1 MRSLIIYNE
10 EKQKAHLSSSDSST
24 CSPVPLILPLML
36 RHLCENWFSQLVPS
50 FEPIHWALHFTDF
63 SSFFKFI
70 IFLKTESSEVFFS
83 PHNVLLLSHG
93 YIPDVSAALGRAH
106 VISDLWKHIIHLC
119 TREHFPIKD
128 IALKESSK
136 LVSLRKKMKEAKIS
150 LAIWQY
156 LENLC

>member
-1 MRSLIIYNE
+1 MRRNKRPTCIIQRFQHMFISASHSTLHVSSLVWE
-10 EKQKAHLSSSDSST
+10 
-24 CSPVPLILPLML
+24 LI
-36 RHLCENWFSQLVPS
+36 FSVVPS

-70 IFLKTESSEVFFS
+70 TFLKTESSEVFF
-83 PHNVLLLSHG
+83 PHNVLLLSHS

-106 VISDLWKHIIHLC
+106 VISDLRKHIIHLC

-128 IALKESSK
+128 TALKESSK
-136 LVSLRKKMKEAKIS
+136 LVSVRKKMKEAKIS

>member
-1 MRSLIIYNE
+1 MRSLIICNK
-10 EKQKAHLSSSDSST
+10 EKQKAYLSCSDPIRCSS
-24 CSPVPLILPLML
+24 VPFILPFML
-36 RHLCENWFSQLVPS
+36 PNFFENWFSQLVPS
-50 FEPIHWALHFTDF
+50 FEPIHWALYFTDF

-70 IFLKTESSEVFFS
+70 IFKKNGLFGGF
-83 PHNVLLLSHG
+83 PHNVLLLSHS

-106 VISDLWKHIIHLC
+106 VINDLRKHIIHPC

-136 LVSLRKKMKEAKIS
+136 LVSLRKKKKEAKSLS